1 MIRYIC
7 SSCSCE
13 IWALCVLSI
22 TYDYLYLSLDIYLSS
37 AIIFSSFLTVFE
49 LFCGDV
55 LEAYLILSANLLPI
69 KSPVASACFWIAL
82 FEAVLSVSV
91 TDNLAWSRSFWLY
104 LLLKFILIF
113 LPIQLIQQ
121 KIKTYNI

>member
-69 KSPVASACFWIAL
+69 KSSVASACFWIAL

-121 KIKTYNI
+121 KIKTHNI